1 MFIDN
6 CNQKVSNAGEMI
18 GRTKRHWKLDI
29 LYPVGEEL
37 REQLTPNSGCSNLTS
52 LSVSQT
58 WHDFSVHTC
67 HCNL

>member
-1 MFIDN
+1 M
-6 CNQKVSNAGEMI
+6 

-37 REQLTPNSGCSNLTS
+37 REQLTPHSECSNLTS

-58 WHDFSVHTC
+58 WHILSVHTC
-67 HCNL
+67 LCSL